1 MFESDTLFVVGAG
14 ASAEIGL
21 PVGAALLEAIAEKLK
36 ISFQGGFRQTSGDPD
51 IAEVIRLYARRRN
64 ENQNLYYQKARMID
78 GAVPIAPSIDN
89 FLDAHKKDEHLQF
102 CGKLGIVASILEAER
117 KSKLFVDEVNG
128 GHDDL
133 SRLNGS
139 WYTLFM
145 KILVERVD
153 LDEIESVFDNVSF
166 ITFNYDRC
174 IQRFLHV
181 ALQKYYGIDSGRAA
195 NLISKLEIIHP
206 YGSIGRLPFEGGSS
220 VVPYGARLDEAALI
234 EAAGRIRTFTE
245 QIEDFEFLEAIRQ
258 SVSGAETLVFL
269 GFGFHPQNMELLS
282 GGSMINARRA
292 YATSYLCSNG
302 DIEVFIRQIHAML
315 EDDFSPGKDFDG
327 YSVDVRV
334 PAGLKCAD
342 LLSEFSRSIPRAI
355 D

>member
-1 MFESDTLFVVGAG
+1 
-14 ASAEIGL
+14 
-21 PVGAALLEAIAEKLK
+21 
-36 ISFQGGFRQTSGDPD
+36 
-51 IAEVIRLYARRRN
+51 
-64 ENQNLYYQKARMID
+64 
-78 GAVPIAPSIDN
+78 
-89 FLDAHKKDEHLQF
+89 
-102 CGKLGIVASILEAER
+102 
-117 KSKLFVDEVNG
+117 
-128 GHDDL
+128 
-133 SRLNGS
+133 
-139 WYTLFM
+139 M
-145 KILVERVD
+145 KMLVERID

-174 IQRFLHV
+174 IQRFLYV

-282 GGSMINARRA
+282 GGSMINTRRA

-302 DIEVFIRQIHAML
+302 DIEVFIRQIRAML
-315 EDDFSPGKDFDG
+315 RDDFTPGNDFDG

-334 PAGLKCAD
+334 PPGLKCAD